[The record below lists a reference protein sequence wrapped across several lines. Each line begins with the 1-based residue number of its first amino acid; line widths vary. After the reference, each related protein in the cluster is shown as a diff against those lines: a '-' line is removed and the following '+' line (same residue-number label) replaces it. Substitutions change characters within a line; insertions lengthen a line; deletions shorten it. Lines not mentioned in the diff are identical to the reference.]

1 MQLSSICHPQHS
13 SYQFGSSLLLC
24 SHRPYQLRQRG
35 CSSLHDTMGCPP
47 LPASYGRVS
56 TCCDHHGMH
65 LMAKANA
72 PRQAQHSRVVQT
84 PPADHGADRTGCS
97 PRAPFPIPL
106 LPGLQ
111 VPARHN
117 GLFMISAPWHGI
129 RAHASPWSATDRPSR
144 GAKLHGSAC
153 CPTSLPRSHQRCNN
167 APWAAGYPAFQFNA
181 TALSRQHAAFT
192 KAGQDS

>member
-1 MQLSSICHPQHS
+1 MTNTPNRHRQWKVLPQAALQAAGDTQMQLSSICHPQHS

-84 PPADHGADRTGCS
+84 PTGQQTMAQTGQDAHQELRFPFLCCLVCRSLHDTMGCS
-97 PRAPFPIPL
+97 
-106 LPGLQ
+106 
-111 VPARHN
+111 
-117 GLFMISAPWHGI
+117 
-129 RAHASPWSATDRPSR
+129 
-144 GAKLHGSAC
+144 
-153 CPTSLPRSHQRCNN
+153 
-167 APWAAGYPAFQFNA
+167 
-181 TALSRQHAAFT
+181 
-192 KAGQDS
+192 